1 VQRVSWWASRLE
13 VGGDA
18 HLVERFDEIRGGIP
32 SRSALTFVSPSAASA
47 GVEMSWDLAVMQ
59 RESANGAGQQLDCGE
74 IESSLHYT
82 QVNAI

>member
-13 VGGDA
+13 VGWDA
-18 HLVERFDEIRGGIP
+18 HLVERLDEIRGGIP
-32 SRSALTFVSPSAASA
+32 GGSALTFLSPSAARA
-47 GVEMSWDLAVMQ
+47 GVEITWDLAVMQ
-59 RESANGAGQQLDCGE
+59 RKSANGAGQQLDCGE